1 MKEQFKIT
9 VKNADI
15 KEENGIVKVMEK
27 NNKGEVVSER
37 TLDDIYDRIS
47 DKEFLKFQIASNDE
61 IGNADVK
68 EVINKFIGRTG
79 IGFTI
84 TNEIES

>member
-1 MKEQFKIT
+1 MIKI
-9 VKNADI
+9 KI
-15 KEENGIVKVMEK
+15 NGL
-27 NNKGEVVSER
+27 SER
-37 TLDDIYDRIS
+37 TWTSNLHSPNVVAYQIS
-47 DKEFLKFQIASNDE
+47 LHLDKEFLKFQIASNDE